1 MKTELLVAILSGT
14 AALVSAA
21 YSAQANR
28 KNSLLANDLERQK
41 VEHHR
46 LLERQD
52 AMSRFRDPLLW
63 AAFDFQSRLFNIIN
77 GHFLRVYFT
86 EPHDRQYAIRSTLH
100 VLAEYLGWVEI
111 LRRRIFFLDL
121 GNKESNRQIVALLT
135 RIGSVLNTDAY
146 PDRHF
151 QLFRS
156 DQRAIG
162 ELVIRDGKDDCIGY
176 AEFCERLE
184 SDPEFANWFVRLSN
198 SIAELAV
205 IPGRNSRLVDLQV
218 ALMDLIDFLDPEQE
232 RFPQKRRF
240 RTTAEGQLY

>member
-1 MKTELLVAILSGT
+1 MKTELLVAVLSGA

-63 AAFDFQSRLFNIIN
+63 AAFDFQSRLFNIVS

-100 VLAEYLGWVEI
+100 VFAEYLGWVEI
-111 LRRRIFFLDL
+111 LRRRIYFLDL
-121 GNKESNRQIVALLT
+121 GNKEANRQIVALLT
-135 RIGSVLNTDAY
+135 RIGTVLNGDSY

-162 ELVIRDGKDDCIGY
+162 ELVMSKGRDDCMGY

-184 SDPEFANWFVRLSN
+184 SDLEFSGWFVPLSN
-198 SIAELAV
+198 SIEELAV
-205 IPGRNSRLVDLQV
+205 LPGRHPRLVDLQV

-240 RTTAEGQLY
+240 RTTTEGQLY

>member
-1 MKTELLVAILSGT
+1 
-14 AALVSAA
+14 
-21 YSAQANR
+21 
-28 KNSLLANDLERQK
+28 
-41 VEHHR
+41 
-46 LLERQD
+46 
-52 AMSRFRDPLLW
+52 MSRFRDPLLW
-63 AAFDFQSRLFNIIN
+63 AAFDFQSRLFNIVD
-77 GHFLRVYFT
+77 GAFLRVYFSA
-86 EPHDRQYAIRSTLH
+86 PHDREYAIRSTLH

-121 GNKESNRQIVALLT
+121 GNKEANRRIVALLT
-135 RIGSVLNTDAY
+135 RIGTVLNGDGY

-162 ELVIRDGKDDCIGY
+162 ELVIKGSKDDCMGY

-198 SIAELAV
+198 SITELAV
-205 IPGRNSRLVDLQV
+205 LPGRHPRLVDLQV

>member
-1 MKTELLVAILSGT
+1 MRTELLVAALSG
-14 AALVSAA
+14 AAAVLSAA

-28 KNSLLANDLERQK
+28 KNSLLADALERQK
-41 VEHHR
+41 SEHHR

-63 AAFDFQSRLFNIIN
+63 AAFDLQSRLFNIVS

-86 EPHDRQYAIRSTLH
+86 QSHDRQYAIRSTLH

-111 LRRRIFFLDL
+111 LRRRIYFLDL
-121 GNKESNRQIVALLT
+121 GNREANRQIVALLM
-135 RIGSVLNTDAY
+135 RVGSVLNSDSY

-162 ELVIRDGKDDCIGY
+162 ELAMSRGKNDCMGY
-176 AEFCERLE
+176 AEFCARLD
-184 SDPEFANWFVRLSN
+184 SDAEFADWFTRLSD
-198 SIAELAV
+198 SIVELASL
-205 IPGRNSRLVDLQV
+205 PGRHTRLVDLQV
-218 ALMDLIDFLDPEQE
+218 ALMDLIDFLDPDQE

-240 RTTAEGQLY
+240 RTTATGRLS